1 MNKKFLS
8 VVLFG
13 ALMAGSSV
21 TFTGCIDN
29 DEPAGIEELRGAKAE
44 LIKANA
50 AYRQAEVEIK
60 KVDIERRQILLERE
74 KIDMEM
80 QKLDLEIKKASSAR
94 DIAYWEQEKALLV
107 ENYKTKILVAQ
118 TNAANWEI
126 NYLKA
131 LADLKIAQATVTDEA
146 YAKKL
151 GELIADIEK
160 EQSNI
165 MGLNNALFELA
176 QELLAFSSGQYEAIK
191 ATAESDLK
199 NHESKLENMTTI
211 LEEVKTLQADF
222 GTEAINAQIKELD
235 VKIAKIDKK
244 TAELRS
250 ALIEVIG
257 TATEPEQTYSKQKVT
272 LETANQSITFDIPA
286 AIQADFIKEFVTNAN
301 DNGELKSIVGKGDA
315 WDKFAA
321 TAPTDEKK
329 KWTPVINN
337 VALGA
342 VTQYEKVDT
351 TKLLSY
357 GIKELSTAIKEK
369 GVSSYKVA
377 YEFANNGFN
386 YGLGSLSV
394 GDELTADDLAKGKA
408 ALELIEK
415 DIVAMQKI
423 YTADSTAFVEAVKA
437 YQKDAEAYGL
447 LLQTSTNQDQIVT
460 KAWNEYTDAKKK
472 YTLNEEVE
480 DAWTKAQKTYQ
491 GEDGKGGAKKVWD
504 DFYAKA
510 KENNPDDPTQYAGY
524 AAAYGTYQLALQA
537 YNKAKET
544 YDKAVAAAEKASGL
558 SDKIKALKTTLTAYY
573 PLRAELMADL
583 DDITATLAGFNDG
596 KEFKL
601 AEKISSLTD
610 AQFSEVVAKFSSK
623 VAIAGDDVTLA
634 GTSVEPDG
642 KGSLQAWLK
651 ASQKLYGGDSYD
663 IAQSVIQDIATIE
676 PNNKINIAS
685 LPTATALVTLQHSKS
700 IFANI
705 DSWNTLATTIE
716 GIATA
721 TAKKEEPIVAEL
733 NKQSAAIKA
742 IYEPYRDT
750 FYELCAL
757 DIDQYDK
764 AGDKGTDIFKKLK
777 EALNITA
784 KPNTEGEKQTLTK
797 LKEALEKRMEGSS
810 NSVTISFDV
819 YTEFTK
825 GELVEG
831 ARVTSIKL
839 TEEDIQDAIDKL
851 EKNINLLGEYIAAKK
866 DEIKKLED
874 GTLTIDDFIAREKE
888 KIENEIAF
896 KEEQI
901 KNAQERFDALN
912 KAKDALIAE
921 FAGSAE

>member
-165 MGLNNALFELA
+165 MGLNNALFGLA

-369 GVSSYKVA
+369 GVSSYKAA
-377 YEFANNGFN
+377 YEFANSGFN

-415 DIVAMQKI
+415 DIVAMQKT

-460 KAWNEYTDAKKK
+460 KAWDEYTDAKKK
-472 YTLNEEVE
+472 YTLNDEVE
-480 DAWTKAQKTYQ
+480 DAWTKAQETYQ
-491 GEDGKGGAKKVWD
+491 GADGKGGAKKVWED
-504 DFYAKA
+504 YLNTIKDLKDPTTDTNYAK
-510 KENNPDDPTQYAGY
+510 N
-524 AAAYGTYQLALQA
+524 YGTYQLALQA

-573 PLRAELMADL
+573 PLRAALMADL
-583 DDITATLAGFNDG
+583 DDITVVLAGFNDG

-610 AQFSEVVAKFSSK
+610 AQFSEVVAKFNSK
-623 VAIAGDDVTLA
+623 VTIAGYNVTLA

-651 ASQKLYGGDSYD
+651 ASQKLYGGDNYD
-663 IAQSVIQDIATIE
+663 VAQSVIQDIATIE
-676 PNNKINIAS
+676 PNNKINNIAN
-685 LPTATALVTLQHSKS
+685 LPTATALVTLQYSKS

-716 GIATA
+716 GVATA

-742 IYEPYRDT
+742 IYEPYRDK

-757 DIDQYDK
+757 DSDQYDK